1 MPDPIITN
9 NDLGNVILK
18 DGQFRDELLTFGAGG
33 TELEGTILARQTV
46 DVAIVDTPDV
56 GNTGDGTLV
65 ATVIGVDEL
74 PVPGNYNFEC
84 TVAIAEGG
92 IFKLVD
98 PNGNVVADNLTL
110 RVGAGLITTF
120 VVSGIQIVVTEGAA
134 DFIVGDKF
142 ALAVVAN
149 GKMLPF
155 AIGGV
160 AGVGI
165 PTEVLTYD
173 VTAAGAGDET
183 IRGMISGSV
192 RKERLIISA
201 DGDGSNIT
209 DGILDQLRDFTIVST
224 DVQELNIQDNQ

>member
-1 MPDPIITN
+1 MANKVTTQLDSSVVVIDDPI
-9 NDLGNVILK
+9 
-18 DGQFRDELLTFGAGG
+18 FEDELLTFGAGG
-33 TELEGTILARQTV
+33 TEVEGTLLARQAV

-65 ATVIGVDEL
+65 ATVAGVDEI

-84 TVAIAEGG
+84 TVAVAEGG
-92 IFKLVD
+92 IFKLED
-98 PNGNVVADNLTL
+98 PNGNIIADNLTL
-110 RVGAGLITTF
+110 RVGAGLVTTF
-120 VVSGIQIVVTEGAA
+120 NEGGIQIVVTEGAA

-165 PTEVLTYD
+165 PTAILIYD
-173 VTAAGAGDET
+173 VEAVGAGDES
-183 IRGMISGSV
+183 IRALISGSV
-192 RKERLIISA
+192 REEKLIISA
-201 DGDGSNIT
+201 DGDNSNIT
-209 DGILDQLRDFTIVST
+209 DAILDQLRDFTIVSQS
-224 DVQELNIQDNQ
+224 VSELNKPDN